1 MSEPHEHRETDPVTG
16 EAGGSALSQPSEF
29 DDIAR
34 RYEKDSVVQRAASE
48 VLFDLLRIGLH
59 EDVLDLGCATG
70 HLTEHIGQ
78 MTEGRVLGVD
88 PSPEMIAEAVA
99 NHGTD
104 RVQFSVSAAAGL
116 SAQAEFDVIFCN
128 SAFQWFRN
136 ERQALESCYRALRTG
151 GRMAIQAPG
160 SAEYCPNFLAALE
173 QVDGD
178 SETSAWFA
186 HFHSPWLFLDS
197 AEEYKALFESVGFP
211 VPFSRIDVTHTRN
224 TPTEVMSVFD
234 SGARRATWIRPTTTW
249 NFRLITLMLS
259 GVCSPRPSDRRQAG
273 TAMSICS

>member
-1 MSEPHEHRETDPVTG
+1 
-16 EAGGSALSQPSEF
+16 
-29 DDIAR
+29 
-34 RYEKDSVVQRAASE
+34 
-48 VLFDLLRIGLH
+48 
-59 EDVLDLGCATG
+59 
-70 HLTEHIGQ
+70 
-78 MTEGRVLGVD
+78 
-88 PSPEMIAEAVA
+88 MIAEAVA

-197 AEEYKALFESVGFP
+197 AEEYKALFESVGFQ

-234 SGARRATWIRPTTTW
+234 SGAAAGYLDPA
-249 NFRLITLMLS
+249 NYDVEL
-259 GVCSPRPSDRRQAG
+259 PSDYPDAFRRVLSSAFGSQAG
-273 TAMSICS
+273 RNGYVDLFFNRIYLVAEKIRESSF